1 MSYPVFKVQGIP
13 DDQIWQLFNVSNFRY
28 YCQKV
33 HDIVRGTCPFCMI
46 DPAVNKVLFENSSW
60 RVWENKLAPKS
71 GQDYQF
77 IIPSKRHIQSFG
89 ELSTTET
96 VDLLSAIQWIDNTF
110 QISGGVLVIRSGDPA
125 RNAKS
130 VPHLHVNYQVPT
142 GVDRVEV
149 TIAKSQKDLDKKLQI
164 LKVFEEMRLLDM
176 AGIEDPFEELS
187 PEDKALVVDKI
198 EPPRTKR

>member
-1 MSYPVFKVQGIP
+1 MSYPDFKVQGVP
-13 DDQIWQLFNVSNFRY
+13 VDQVWQLFNVSNFRY

-33 HDIVRGTCPFCMI
+33 HDIMCGVCPFCTI

-71 GQDYQF
+71 GQDHQF
-77 IIPSKRHIQSFG
+77 IIPTKRHIQSFG
-89 ELSTTET
+89 QLSAAET
-96 VDLLSAIQWIDNTF
+96 VDLLPAIQWIDDAF
-110 QISGGVLVIRSGDPA
+110 EISGGVLVIRSGDPA

-149 TIAKSQKDLDKKLQI
+149 TIAKSQEDLIRKLPVLI
-164 LKVFEEMRLLDM
+164 VFEKMRILG
-176 AGIEDPFEELS
+176 ASGCQKPFEELLQ
-187 PEDKALVVDKI
+187 EDQILVVDKL
-198 EPPRTKR
+198 EPPKTKL

>member
-1 MSYPVFKVQGIP
+1 MSYPAFKVQGIP

-33 HDIVRGTCPFCMI
+33 HDIMRGTCPFCTI

-60 RVWENKLAPKS
+60 RVWENKIAPKS
-71 GQDYQF
+71 GQDHQF
-77 IIPSKRHIQSFG
+77 IIPTKRHIQSFG

-142 GVDRVEV
+142 GLDRVEV
-149 TIAKSQKDLDKKLQI
+149 TIAKSQEDLTKKLPV
-164 LKVFEEMRLLDM
+164 LVVFEKMRIMGLS
-176 AGIEDPFEELS
+176 GYQNPFDELM
-187 PEDKALVVDKI
+187 PEDQALVVDKI
-198 EPPRTKR
+198 EPPRTKL